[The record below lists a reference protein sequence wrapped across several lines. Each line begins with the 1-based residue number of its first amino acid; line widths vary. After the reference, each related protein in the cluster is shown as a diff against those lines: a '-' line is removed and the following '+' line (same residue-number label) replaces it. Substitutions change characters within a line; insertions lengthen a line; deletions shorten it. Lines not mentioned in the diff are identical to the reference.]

1 MDKFRKKQFSSI
13 EKLIS
18 LVTKDKS
25 KQKII
30 VLSSP
35 DKADKLFEEIK
46 GTINCLH
53 IPHFETLPY
62 DFFSPSKRIINQRL
76 TAFAQLKNKSSLNI
90 VTSIQA
96 LIDLCPP
103 KESLFSVESLEVN
116 KPFDRNIL
124 IKELLSVG
132 YKKTDLVEEL
142 GEFAT
147 RGQIID
153 IFACGNRLPIR
164 IEEFDNEIIS
174 LRTFNPKNQ
183 STVKKIDSIS
193 ILPPNEFMFN
203 KKGVNL
209 FKKNWRLRFE
219 EDEDDCEIFNS
230 LSNLKET
237 EGGEIYSKL
246 FFNEPT
252 YLIDYLND
260 NHEFYLEDSWVESLN
275 SFYELIHSRYEN
287 YKFDSTRPLLSPD
300 EVYLDK
306 EYITNLIH
314 KKISTSF
321 CFSRSPKIEVKEK
334 EDSMNSSVTK
344 VTNEYLPQLGE
355 KVVHLQHGIGIFN
368 GLKQIKAN
376 DVVNECL
383 EIEYLNES
391 KVFVPINDISKVN
404 KFHGPEDTKINQLGS
419 KRWKKRKSEALK
431 RTFDVAAELLEIKA
445 RRNSKEGFSYQYPVK
460 EYDEFKKLF
469 PYQETPDQ
477 IKTIEEV
484 ERDLNS
490 KQLTDRL
497 ICGEVGFGKTE
508 VALRASFIA
517 AYNSKQVCLLVPTT
531 LLAQQHYE
539 TFTERFKDFPI
550 KIAKLSRDLS
560 KKQRDLVIKDLKSGN
575 IDIIIGTHALIQKQ
589 NEFKD
594 LGLLIIDEEHRFG
607 VKQKEK
613 IVSMKEDVEILSL
626 SATPIPRSMNLS
638 LAKLKDLSIIST
650 PPSNR
655 ISVKTFVH
663 SYNENLIKEAI
674 QRELLRGG
682 QIYYLCNDLKVIED
696 RKQRLEENFPKQKVE
711 IIHGQLKSRDIEE
724 RMINF
729 LENKTQILVCSTII
743 ESGIDI
749 SNANTLIVEDADMLG
764 LAQLHQLRG
773 RVGRGKKQA
782 FAYFLR
788 SKQIKNKSKSNK
800 RLKALKDSNSLSAG
814 FLLAMKDLEIR
825 GAGEILGSN
834 QSGICESIGIDL
846 YLKLL
851 NRATDFIERGV
862 LDFEYL
868 DRSEVEVDLG
878 RSSYIPEEYVSE
890 INIRLIFYNKIATA
904 TTLKD
909 LKDIKIEMI
918 DRFGLF
924 PDELRSLFLEAEIR
938 ISSPE
943 NLKSVTFKDQKVMLK
958 RSDKVETINLE
969 RFTKLDDK
977 VNFLIE
983 NNL

>member
-1 MDKFRKKQFSSI
+1 M
-13 EKLIS
+13 
-18 LVTKDKS
+18 
-25 KQKII
+25 
-30 VLSSP
+30 
-35 DKADKLFEEIK
+35 
-46 GTINCLH
+46 
-53 IPHFETLPY
+53 
-62 DFFSPSKRIINQRL
+62 
-76 TAFAQLKNKSSLNI
+76 
-90 VTSIQA
+90 
-96 LIDLCPP
+96 
-103 KESLFSVESLEVN
+103 KE
-116 KPFDRNIL
+116 
-124 IKELLSVG
+124 
-132 YKKTDLVEEL
+132 
-142 GEFAT
+142 
-147 RGQIID
+147 
-153 IFACGNRLPIR
+153 
-164 IEEFDNEIIS
+164 
-174 LRTFNPKNQ
+174 
-183 STVKKIDSIS
+183 
-193 ILPPNEFMFN
+193 
-203 KKGVNL
+203 
-209 FKKNWRLRFE
+209 
-219 EDEDDCEIFNS
+219 
-230 LSNLKET
+230 
-237 EGGEIYSKL
+237 
-246 FFNEPT
+246 
-252 YLIDYLND
+252 
-260 NHEFYLEDSWVESLN
+260 
-275 SFYELIHSRYEN
+275 
-287 YKFDSTRPLLSPD
+287 
-300 EVYLDK
+300 
-306 EYITNLIH
+306 
-314 KKISTSF
+314 
-321 CFSRSPKIEVKEK
+321 
-334 EDSMNSSVTK
+334 
-344 VTNEYLPQLGE
+344 
-355 KVVHLQHGIGIFN
+355 
-368 GLKQIKAN
+368 
-376 DVVNECL
+376 
-383 EIEYLNES
+383 
-391 KVFVPINDISKVN
+391 
-404 KFHGPEDTKINQLGS
+404 
-419 KRWKKRKSEALK
+419 
-431 RTFDVAAELLEIKA
+431 
-445 RRNSKEGFSYQYPVK
+445 
-460 EYDEFKKLF
+460 
-469 PYQETPDQ
+469 
-477 IKTIEEV
+477 
-484 ERDLNS
+484 DLNS

-539 TFTERFKDFPI
+539 TFIERFKDFPI

-958 RSDKVETINLE
+958 SSDKVETINLE

>member
-1 MDKFRKKQFSSI
+1 
-13 EKLIS
+13 
-18 LVTKDKS
+18 
-25 KQKII
+25 
-30 VLSSP
+30 
-35 DKADKLFEEIK
+35 
-46 GTINCLH
+46 
-53 IPHFETLPY
+53 
-62 DFFSPSKRIINQRL
+62 
-76 TAFAQLKNKSSLNI
+76 
-90 VTSIQA
+90 
-96 LIDLCPP
+96 
-103 KESLFSVESLEVN
+103 
-116 KPFDRNIL
+116 
-124 IKELLSVG
+124 
-132 YKKTDLVEEL
+132 
-142 GEFAT
+142 
-147 RGQIID
+147 
-153 IFACGNRLPIR
+153 
-164 IEEFDNEIIS
+164 
-174 LRTFNPKNQ
+174 
-183 STVKKIDSIS
+183 
-193 ILPPNEFMFN
+193 MFN
-203 KKGVNL
+203 KEGVNL

-287 YKFDSTRPLLSPD
+287 YKFDRTRPLLSPD

-306 EYITNLIH
+306 EYITNLIE

-321 CFSRSPKIEVKEK
+321 CFSRSSKIEVKEK
-334 EDSMNSSVTK
+334 EDFMNSPATK

-376 DVVNECL
+376 NVVNECL

-445 RRNSKEGFSYQYPVK
+445 RRNNKEGFSYQYPVK

-539 TFTERFKDFPI
+539 TFIERFKDFPI

-788 SKQIKNKSKSNK
+788 SKHIKNKSKSNK

-943 NLKSVTFKDQKVMLK
+943 NLKSVTFKGQKVMLK
-958 RSDKVETINLE
+958 SSDKVETINLE

>member
-1 MDKFRKKQFSSI
+1 M
-13 EKLIS
+13 
-18 LVTKDKS
+18 
-25 KQKII
+25 
-30 VLSSP
+30 
-35 DKADKLFEEIK
+35 
-46 GTINCLH
+46 
-53 IPHFETLPY
+53 
-62 DFFSPSKRIINQRL
+62 
-76 TAFAQLKNKSSLNI
+76 
-90 VTSIQA
+90 
-96 LIDLCPP
+96 
-103 KESLFSVESLEVN
+103 
-116 KPFDRNIL
+116 
-124 IKELLSVG
+124 
-132 YKKTDLVEEL
+132 
-142 GEFAT
+142 
-147 RGQIID
+147 
-153 IFACGNRLPIR
+153 
-164 IEEFDNEIIS
+164 
-174 LRTFNPKNQ
+174 
-183 STVKKIDSIS
+183 
-193 ILPPNEFMFN
+193 
-203 KKGVNL
+203 
-209 FKKNWRLRFE
+209 
-219 EDEDDCEIFNS
+219 
-230 LSNLKET
+230 
-237 EGGEIYSKL
+237 
-246 FFNEPT
+246 
-252 YLIDYLND
+252 
-260 NHEFYLEDSWVESLN
+260 
-275 SFYELIHSRYEN
+275 
-287 YKFDSTRPLLSPD
+287 
-300 EVYLDK
+300 
-306 EYITNLIH
+306 
-314 KKISTSF
+314 
-321 CFSRSPKIEVKEK
+321 
-334 EDSMNSSVTK
+334 
-344 VTNEYLPQLGE
+344 
-355 KVVHLQHGIGIFN
+355 VHLQHGIGIFN

-376 DVVNECL
+376 NVVNECL

-460 EYDEFKKLF
+460 EYDEFKSLF

-490 KQLTDRL
+490 KLLTDRL

-539 TFTERFKDFPI
+539 TFIERFKDFPI

-663 SYNENLIKEAI
+663 SYNENLITEMCI
-674 QRELLRGG
+674 RDRLRGG

-788 SKQIKNKSKSNK
+788 SKQIKHKSKSNK